1 MVFVSVSAIFYLI
14 LRGKSL
20 NFVEFT
26 DTEIRHQKTTYSWTD
41 VHISVMY
48 RSSLEIPFSF
58 PPVYYV
64 YFNDHYLTREE
75 TLTKEILREGF
86 YVELDLKR
94 TELLLQHCKNYIHII
109 DEMQHP
115 GAKKITVLLEAHNAT
130 VPDHQQY
137 RS

>member
-1 MVFVSVSAIFYLI
+1 MLLYILLLLLLLAGNMEDLFPVFLVVFVSVSAIFYLI
-14 LRGKSL
+14 FRGKSL

-94 TELLLQHCKNYIHII
+94 TELLLCL
-109 DEMQHP
+109 
-115 GAKKITVLLEAHNAT
+115 A
-130 VPDHQQY
+130 
-137 RS
+137 